1 MNLEQKIQNFSERKT
16 SLSTLEIETRKRD
29 LCNFRAISALEGL
42 TTSATDK
49 KIFDL
54 LVYKKIS
61 PNDYLSLCLEAIHE
75 KI

>member
-1 MNLEQKIQNFSERKT
+1 MNLEQKIQNFAEKKT

-29 LCNFRAISALEGL
+29 LRNFRAISALEGL
-42 TTSATDK
+42 ATSEIDK

-54 LVYKKIS
+54 LVHKKIS
-61 PNDYLSLCLEAIHE
+61 SNDYLSLCLEAIHE